1 MQSKLIIL
9 RKERDIKQQELA
21 DLLNINVKTYN
32 FKETGKS
39 QFTMNEMFK
48 ISDFF
53 GKSVDEIF
61 LPTVLQ
67 NGVSEKE

>member
-32 FKETGKS
+32 FKEAGKS

-53 GKSVDEIF
+53 GKSVEEIF

-67 NGVSEKE
+67 NGVEIKG